1 MWAASFAG
9 VGARARSGGGR
20 ANAAGSMGARAG
32 PSSGATAWRNC
43 ELQRCGGILVSARY
57 TLGGRVAYSRSKA
70 DLTLGVQTGG
80 IVLTLGDCRACR
92 PRHTARGGTAMA
104 NAGTRAATSTMTGEA
119 CAMTTNVAVAVA
131 CGRTGDECGSWVG
144 CLLMSAALA
153 CCLAALG
160 VGSVLAALSPEEAAA
175 SGGPP
180 SPQRKP
186 PPRAVPT
193 LFFPRARRDRG
204 RVEAPPGAPLVC
216 YATLLA
222 LRAIGRSFPRI
233 YPGFQRCSYGVPKT
247 QGGLVACTR
256 DAPGIRAMCGTG
268 TRVR

>member
-20 ANAAGSMGARAG
+20 ANAAGSMSARAG

-70 DLTLGVQTGG
+70 DLTLGVQT
-80 IVLTLGDCRACR
+80 R
-92 PRHTARGGTAMA
+92 PRHTARASGGDTAMA
-104 NAGTRAATSTMTGEA
+104 NAGTRTATSTMTGEA